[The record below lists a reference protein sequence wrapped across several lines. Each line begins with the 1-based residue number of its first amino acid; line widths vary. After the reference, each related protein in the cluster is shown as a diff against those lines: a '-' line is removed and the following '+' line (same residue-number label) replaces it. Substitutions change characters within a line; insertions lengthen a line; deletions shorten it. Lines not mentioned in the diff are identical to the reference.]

1 MKRFPYRTMVALVA
15 LLSISCVHEYPDGA
29 GTDPTAIQTQITLKT
44 QTTFTHSSILAGLN
58 KEEYGYMYFVVELH
72 KDAFGETPLLRREIG
87 VPRAADGSATITLN
101 ETLHA
106 GNYKCIAYATPAK
119 AADGS
124 GRIFS
129 LKDLE
134 AISYEGEYPGSTD
147 AKECYEIRFDLPL
160 SADKW
165 FDTHESTHLLESPM
179 GSIEIISADAE
190 EFIKLEIARLESLK
204 QQQSGESRADWQWSD
219 YYVVWSFNMYHPVGY
234 NAYTGLPNKAEQAVN
249 FHSGITPQN
258 EKEASVGF
266 DYVFVNGS
274 QSQVNLTLQIYDKN
288 NTLLNVYSGIEVP
301 IERGKTTIVRGEYL
315 TNRKESGI
323 GIDPEF
329 DGDIT
334 IVLPD

>member
-1 MKRFPYRTMVALVA
+1 MKRFPYKTIVALTA
-15 LLSISCVHEYPDGA
+15 LLSASCVHEYPDGA
-29 GTDPTAIQTQITLKT
+29 GTDPKAIQTQITLKT
-44 QTTFTHSSILAGLN
+44 QTTFTHSSTLAREREDFGH
-58 KEEYGYMYFVVELH
+58 MYFVVELH
-72 KDAFGETPLLRREIG
+72 EEAFGDTPLLRREIG

-106 GNYKCIAYATPAK
+106 GNYKCIAYATPAQ

-134 AISYEGEYPGSTD
+134 AISHEGEYQGSTD

-160 SADKW
+160 SADRW
-165 FDTHESTHLLESPM
+165 FGTYESTHLLESPM
-179 GSIEIISADAE
+179 GSIEVISADAE
-190 EFIKLEIARLESLK
+190 EFIKLEIARLEGLR
-204 QQQSGESRADWQWSD
+204 QQQQDGKSRADWQWSD
-219 YYVVWSFNMYHPVGY
+219 YYVIWSFNMYHPVGY
-234 NAYTGLPNKAEQAVN
+234 NAYTGLPNKAEQAVS
-249 FHSGITPQN
+249 FRSEITPQN
-258 EKEASVGF
+258 EKEASLGF
-266 DYVFVNGS
+266 DYVFVNGP
-274 QSQVNLTLQIYDKN
+274 QSQVNLTLQIYDKD